1 MKGNVTRLQMTTNE
15 DGVDCLLSNR
25 WWGLPRLRGM
35 KSKRSETTNDYK
47 LRGRSLKSEFENRAR
62 PNRFPYCIVVEGT
75 QERTKIRVVL
85 RSSLCFAMYSVSYSV
100 VSRLYIYIYKR
111 RMGILLLTVLENQ

>member
-1 MKGNVTRLQMTTNE
+1 MTNAELTA
-15 DGVDCLLSNR
+15 
-25 WWGLPRLRGM
+25 
-35 KSKRSETTNDYK
+35 
-47 LRGRSLKSEFENRAR
+47 ENRPAWKWGQR
-62 PNRFPYCIVVEGT
+62 CIVVEGT